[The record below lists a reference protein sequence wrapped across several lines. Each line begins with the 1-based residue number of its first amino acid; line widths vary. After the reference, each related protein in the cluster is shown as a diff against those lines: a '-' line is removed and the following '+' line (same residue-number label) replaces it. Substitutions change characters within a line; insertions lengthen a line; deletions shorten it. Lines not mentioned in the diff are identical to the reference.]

1 MALHVEHFAV
11 NVEDPA
17 AMTDWYCRHLGMQVV
32 REGDP
37 PADTRFL
44 ADGSGRLMLEIYRAL
59 PDEVPDYGSMNP
71 LLLHIAF
78 ASDDARA
85 DHERLTA
92 AGATALGGVSENASG
107 DRMAMLRDPWG
118 LALQLC
124 ERREPM
130 A

>member
-1 MALHVEHFAV
+1 
-11 NVEDPA
+11 
-17 AMTDWYCRHLGMQVV
+17 MTDWYCRHLGMQVV
-32 REGDP
+32 RAGDP

-44 ADGSGRLMLEIYRAL
+44 ADSSGRLMLEIYRAL

>member
-11 NVEDPA
+11 NVEDPV

-32 REGDP
+32 RAGDP

-44 ADGSGRLMLEIYRAL
+44 ADSSGRLMLEIYRAL

-78 ASDDARA
+78 ASDDARG